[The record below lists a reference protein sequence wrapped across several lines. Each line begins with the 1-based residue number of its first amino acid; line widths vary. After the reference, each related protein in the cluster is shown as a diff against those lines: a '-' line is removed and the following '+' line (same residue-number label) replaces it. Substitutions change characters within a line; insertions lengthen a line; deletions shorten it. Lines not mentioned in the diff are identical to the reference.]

1 METLSRLDMS
11 QYNAELLYETVV
23 FHLFNGGDSA
33 VHIMSRQTRNYSVI
47 MISELV
53 NNVGESVVTD
63 ISYGI
68 SVHVRRNVPG
78 A

>member
-1 METLSRLDMS
+1 MS
-11 QYNAELLYETVV
+11 P
-23 FHLFNGGDSA
+23 
-33 VHIMSRQTRNYSVI
+33 QTKNYSVI

-68 SVHVRRNVPG
+68 SVHIRRNVPV